1 MARFLKTLSLMPR
14 GIKHKLTIAFLVM
27 SVIPALVFGYLISYY
42 LLFAVKGAWEI
53 YLIVAMVLVLMFLG
67 FYLAKR
73 IIYPIAEIAAHAK
86 GIAEGRLEKSL
97 DIKGEDEI
105 GELSGSLNQLST
117 RLKENMGEL
126 HSSGEKIKQI
136 NMEINK
142 KVFALSALLQIGN
155 LITAACNLDEVFQLI
170 VDKLS
175 QMEPGGRAFLMLL
188 EEDKGQLRMRAGA
201 NIESERIEPI
211 KIKGEQGP
219 LAQVLA
225 SGRHLVIDTQKRPK
239 VIDKDLVAILR
250 TKNIAVLP
258 VTSCG
263 KVIGILGIG
272 NNMENFLFVDD
283 EIELFGVFTK
293 QAAVA
298 IENDLLLR
306 RTEELSVRDELTG
319 LYNENYLRGRLDEE
333 IKRAIS
339 YQRPCCFIIFEAD
352 SFKRYR
358 DLLGEIDT
366 EKSLKKIAQ
375 TLKESTSEIDKVAR
389 FSDHQ
394 FAVIFP
400 EKNKSQA
407 FNLAEN
413 IRKEI
418 ERFGLKQQRAQGRS
432 FALTISAG
440 ISATPIDGE
449 TSVELINKALYYM
462 EKAKDAGANKVFPSL
477 RALND
482 KTRGAGHD

>member
-1 MARFLKTLSLMPR
+1 VREMAQFLKTLSLAPR
-14 GIKHKLTIAFLVM
+14 SIKRKLTIAFLIM
-27 SVIPALVFGYLISYY
+27 SVIPTLVFGYLISYY
-42 LLFAVKGAWEI
+42 LLPTVKGAWQI
-53 YLIVAMVLVLMFLG
+53 YLVVAIVLTLMLLG
-67 FYLAKR
+67 FYLAKK

-86 GIAEGRLEKSL
+86 GIAEGRLEQRL
-97 DIKGEDEI
+97 DIEGEDEI
-105 GELSGSLNQLST
+105 GELSGSLNRLSR

-126 HSSGEKIKQI
+126 HSYGEKIKQI

-155 LITAACNLDEVFQLI
+155 LITAACNLDEVFQL
-170 VDKLS
+170 VVSKLS
-175 QMEPGGRAFLMLL
+175 QMEPEGKAFLMLF

-201 NIESERIEPI
+201 NIEDEVREPI
-211 KIKGEQGP
+211 KIKGGQGS
-219 LAQVLA
+219 LGQVLA
-225 SGRHLVIDTQKRPK
+225 SGRHLVIDTQKKRPK
-239 VIDKDLVAILR
+239 VIDKDLAAILR

-258 VTSCG
+258 VTSSG

-272 NNMENFLFVDD
+272 NNIENFLFVDD
-283 EIELFGVFTK
+283 EIELFGVFAK

-306 RTEELSVRDELTG
+306 KTKELSVRDELTG

-339 YQRPCCFIIFEAD
+339 YQRPCSFIIFEVD
-352 SFKRYR
+352 SFKRCR

-375 TLKESTSEIDKVAR
+375 ILKESTTEIDKVAR

-400 EKNKSQA
+400 EKNKSHA

-432 FALTISAG
+432 FALTLSAG

-449 TSVELINKALYYM
+449 TSVELINKALYYT
-462 EKAKDAGANKVFPSL
+462 EKAKDAGANRVFPPS
-477 RALND
+477 
-482 KTRGAGHD
+482 